1 MNGPLPLTMQ
11 SKTTIDFSEIPIF
24 SVFFKT
30 ILFEICWKHSSL
42 QKRSKMKNALLSAEQ
57 LELLVNT
64 LKTRFEK
71 NMRRHKNLIWPDVE
85 ARMLSNPDKLW
96 SLNEMEKTGGE
107 PDVCGSD
114 TTTGEIIFCDCSA
127 ESPKGRRSIC
137 YDRTALDSRKDL
149 KPAHNAI
156 DMAAEMGIEL
166 LDEEQYRQLQT
177 IENFDMKTSS
187 WLRTPADIRALG
199 GALFGDFR
207 YGHVFI
213 YHNGAESY
221 YSSRAFRGMLK
232 L

>member
-1 MNGPLPLTMQ
+1 
-11 SKTTIDFSEIPIF
+11 
-24 SVFFKT
+24 
-30 ILFEICWKHSSL
+30 
-42 QKRSKMKNALLSAEQ
+42 MKNALLSSEQ

-71 NMRRHKNLIWPDVE
+71 NMHRHKNLIWSDVE
-85 ARMLSNPDKLW
+85 ARLLSNPDKLR

-107 PDVCGSD
+107 PDVCWSD
-114 TTTGEIIFCDCSA
+114 TITGEIIYCDCSA

-137 YDRTALDSRKDL
+137 YDRAALDSRKEF

-166 LDEEQYRQLQT
+166 LDEEHYRQLQT
-177 IENFDMKTSS
+177 LDSFDMKTSS

-221 YSSRAFRGMLK
+221 YNSRGFRGMLHV
-232 L
+232 

>member
-1 MNGPLPLTMQ
+1 
-11 SKTTIDFSEIPIF
+11 
-24 SVFFKT
+24 
-30 ILFEICWKHSSL
+30 
-42 QKRSKMKNALLSAEQ
+42 MKNALLSEEQ
-57 LELLVNT
+57 LELLVAT
-64 LKTRFEK
+64 LKARFEN
-71 NMRRHKNLIWPDVE
+71 NMHRHKNLIWPDVE
-85 ARMLSNPDKLW
+85 ARLLSNPDKLW

-107 PDVCGSD
+107 PDICWYEI
-114 TTTGEIIFCDCSA
+114 TTGETVFCDCSA

-137 YDRTALDSRKDL
+137 YDRAALDSRKEF

-177 IENFDMKTSS
+177 LDSFDMKTSS

-221 YSSRAFRGMLK
+221 YNSRGFRGMLHV
-232 L
+232 